1 MLKYKKLIEKLE
13 QDYLPENKK
22 ISIIDYMKKN
32 CDYNFT
38 NDIIGILNNYNNII
52 LQSIQAI
59 KNLISE
65 NEKNFKDLNSI
76 NSSFND
82 YEYSILNNNDYNKMK
97 MNELNLE
104 YQKYNNHYKER
115 INIRTNILKKPIR
128 EQIKFS
134 KQKTRNLIN
143 LNPFKSLTPNTSLR
157 ILLSSKKNN
166 NKRNLTINNNII
178 SKEKKKELEIMKRT
192 NDILK
197 LIELTSKHKKMF
209 CDKYIG
215 ENNNNINANYKSF
228 LDNIINYKYNIDI
241 LNNIYKDILN
251 FCVKCSLNRN
261 RNDHKFNL
269 LNTYSKFKYR
279 KKEFENN
286 YSDSQNSFEKN
297 LRNYQSLVNKINYNN
312 KNSPKSEFY

>member
-1 MLKYKKLIEKLE
+1 
-13 QDYLPENKK
+13 
-22 ISIIDYMKKN
+22 
-32 CDYNFT
+32 
-38 NDIIGILNNYNNII
+38 
-52 LQSIQAI
+52 
-59 KNLISE
+59 
-65 NEKNFKDLNSI
+65 
-76 NSSFND
+76 
-82 YEYSILNNNDYNKMK
+82 
-97 MNELNLE
+97 
-104 YQKYNNHYKER
+104 
-115 INIRTNILKKPIR
+115 
-128 EQIKFS
+128 
-134 KQKTRNLIN
+134 
-143 LNPFKSLTPNTSLR
+143 
-157 ILLSSKKNN
+157 
-166 NKRNLTINNNII
+166 
-178 SKEKKKELEIMKRT
+178 MKRT

-215 ENNNNINANYKSF
+215 ENNNNINTNYKNF

-261 RNDHKFNL
+261 RNDNKFNL

-312 KNSPKSEFY
+312 KNSPKSEFC

>member
-22 ISIIDYMKKN
+22 ISIIDYMKN
-32 CDYNFT
+32 NWDYNFT

-134 KQKTRNLIN
+134 KQRTRNLIN

-157 ILLSSKKNN
+157 ILLS
-166 NKRNLTINNNII
+166 
-178 SKEKKKELEIMKRT
+178 
-192 NDILK
+192 
-197 LIELTSKHKKMF
+197 
-209 CDKYIG
+209 
-215 ENNNNINANYKSF
+215 
-228 LDNIINYKYNIDI
+228 
-241 LNNIYKDILN
+241 
-251 FCVKCSLNRN
+251 
-261 RNDHKFNL
+261 
-269 LNTYSKFKYR
+269 
-279 KKEFENN
+279 
-286 YSDSQNSFEKN
+286 
-297 LRNYQSLVNKINYNN
+297 
-312 KNSPKSEFY
+312 